1 MAFTVT
7 LLERITVGGVTTDKT
22 QAPSEG
28 ARSGISESIA
38 DSETDKEVGFT
49 LDFSA
54 CKFFYIN
61 SDQDV
66 LVETN
71 SGSAAD
77 DTLTLL
83 ANVPYI
89 WHVNSNHTFLIGTD
103 ITALFVTNASGSAA
117 LLTIEEIHDPTP

>member
-1 MAFTVT
+1 MALTVT
-7 LLERITVGGVTTDKT
+7 LLERITVGGITTDKT
-22 QAPSEG
+22 QAPSAG
-28 ARSGISESIA
+28 AGSSVSESIP
-38 DSETDKEVGFT
+38 DSSTDLNVGFN

-61 SDQDV
+61 SDQDIT
-66 LVETN
+66 VETN
-71 SGSAAD
+71 NGTTPD